1 MNMNK
6 KKYIAPMMESNA
18 MNMACDILTMS
29 ASKDLPGTSQGTQNP
44 EDDGMDADANER
56 VEWGSLW

>member
-1 MNMNK
+1 MNK

-29 ASKDLPGTSQGTQNP
+29 ATGSLPETKPGDP
-44 EDDGMDADANER
+44 EDEEEGLPADAEER
-56 VEWGSLW
+56 ETWGSLW